1 MVCSVYKSFWY
12 WDLSGKGITRDY
24 FMIVDNEDITI
35 LEYSFSK
42 KELFLL
48 AKYLR
53 TKQEE
58 LPEGLEIFYK
68 TLEDSIYNCLSLEE
82 VKRFY
87 SWKNFLLFFQF
98 Y

>member
-1 MVCSVYKSFWY
+1 
-12 WDLSGKGITRDY
+12 
-24 FMIVDNEDITI
+24 MIVSNEDIDA
-35 LEYSFSK
+35 LDYSFSK

-48 AKYLR
+48 AKFLR

-68 TLEDSIYNCLSLEE
+68 TLEDSIYNVMSLEE

-87 SWKNFLLFFQF
+87 S
-98 Y
+98 

>member
-1 MVCSVYKSFWY
+1 
-12 WDLSGKGITRDY
+12 
-24 FMIVDNEDITI
+24 MIVDNEDISI
-35 LEYSFSK
+35 LEYNFSK

-87 SWKNFLLFFQF
+87 S
-98 Y
+98 

>member
-1 MVCSVYKSFWY
+1 
-12 WDLSGKGITRDY
+12 
-24 FMIVDNEDITI
+24 MIVDNEDISI
-35 LEYSFSK
+35 LEYNFSK

-48 AKYLR
+48 SKYLR

-87 SWKNFLLFFQF
+87 S
-98 Y
+98 

>member
-1 MVCSVYKSFWY
+1 
-12 WDLSGKGITRDY
+12 
-24 FMIVDNEDITI
+24 MIVDNEDITI

-53 TKQEE
+53 SKQEE
-58 LPEGLEIFYK
+58 LPEGLEIFTK

-87 SWKNFLLFFQF
+87 S
-98 Y
+98 

>member
-1 MVCSVYKSFWY
+1 
-12 WDLSGKGITRDY
+12 
-24 FMIVDNEDITI
+24 MIVDNEDITI
-35 LEYSFSK
+35 LDYSFSK

-53 TKQEE
+53 TQQEE
-58 LPEGLEIFYK
+58 LPEGLELFYK

-87 SWKNFLLFFQF
+87 S
-98 Y
+98 

>member
-1 MVCSVYKSFWY
+1 
-12 WDLSGKGITRDY
+12 
-24 FMIVDNEDITI
+24 MIVGNEDITI
-35 LEYSFSK
+35 LDYSFSK

-58 LPEGLEIFYK
+58 LPEGLELFYK

-87 SWKNFLLFFQF
+87 S
-98 Y
+98 

>member
-1 MVCSVYKSFWY
+1 
-12 WDLSGKGITRDY
+12 
-24 FMIVDNEDITI
+24 MIVDNEDISI
-35 LEYSFSK
+35 LEYNFSK

-53 TKQEE
+53 SKQEE

-87 SWKNFLLFFQF
+87 S
-98 Y
+98 

>member
-1 MVCSVYKSFWY
+1 
-12 WDLSGKGITRDY
+12 
-24 FMIVDNEDITI
+24 MIVDNEDITT

-48 AKYLR
+48 ARYLR

-68 TLEDSIYNCLSLEE
+68 TLEDSIYNCMSLEE

-87 SWKNFLLFFQF
+87 S
-98 Y
+98 

>member
-1 MVCSVYKSFWY
+1 
-12 WDLSGKGITRDY
+12 
-24 FMIVDNEDITI
+24 MIVDNEYITI
-35 LEYSFSK
+35 LDYSFSK

-58 LPEGLEIFYK
+58 LPEGLELFYN

-87 SWKNFLLFFQF
+87 S
-98 Y
+98 

>member
-1 MVCSVYKSFWY
+1 
-12 WDLSGKGITRDY
+12 
-24 FMIVDNEDITI
+24 MIVDNEDISI
-35 LEYSFSK
+35 LEYNFSK

-82 VKRFY
+82 VKKFY
-87 SWKNFLLFFQF
+87 S
-98 Y
+98 

>member
-1 MVCSVYKSFWY
+1 
-12 WDLSGKGITRDY
+12 
-24 FMIVDNEDITI
+24 MIVDNEDITI
-35 LEYSFSK
+35 LDYSFSK

-58 LPEGLEIFYK
+58 LPEGLELYYK

-87 SWKNFLLFFQF
+87 S
-98 Y
+98 

>member
-1 MVCSVYKSFWY
+1 
-12 WDLSGKGITRDY
+12 
-24 FMIVDNEDITI
+24 MIVDNEDITI
-35 LEYSFSK
+35 LDYSFSK

-87 SWKNFLLFFQF
+87 S
-98 Y
+98 

>member
-1 MVCSVYKSFWY
+1 
-12 WDLSGKGITRDY
+12 
-24 FMIVDNEDITI
+24 MIVDNEDITI

-68 TLEDSIYNCLSLEE
+68 TLEDSIYNCMSLEE

-87 SWKNFLLFFQF
+87 S
-98 Y
+98 

>member
-1 MVCSVYKSFWY
+1 
-12 WDLSGKGITRDY
+12 
-24 FMIVDNEDITI
+24 MIVDNEDITI
-35 LEYSFSK
+35 LEYAFSK

-58 LPEGLEIFYK
+58 LPEGLELFYK

-87 SWKNFLLFFQF
+87 S
-98 Y
+98 

>member
-1 MVCSVYKSFWY
+1 
-12 WDLSGKGITRDY
+12 
-24 FMIVDNEDITI
+24 MIIDNGDITI
-35 LEYSFSK
+35 LDYSFSK

-58 LPEGLEIFYK
+58 LPEGLELFYK
-68 TLEDSIYNCLSLEE
+68 TLEDSIYNCMSLEE

-87 SWKNFLLFFQF
+87 S
-98 Y
+98 

>member
-1 MVCSVYKSFWY
+1 
-12 WDLSGKGITRDY
+12 
-24 FMIVDNEDITI
+24 MIVDNEDITI
-35 LEYSFSK
+35 LDYTFSK

-58 LPEGLEIFYK
+58 LPEGLELFYK

-87 SWKNFLLFFQF
+87 S
-98 Y
+98 